1 MSEDDI
7 VYDEAES
14 LVDVPAPA
22 ENEYPEMD
30 PPPAEEPE
38 SEEISFDEDSFKAL
52 VGSAVS
58 QATEQ
63 QADRFEKL
71 IETLKP
77 EAPSVEE
84 SLPYDPNNHFVV
96 EGGDQAEQS
105 RVLTERVNALID
117 YKMKQVQE
125 QVNQLGGASFL
136 MSKLQQ
142 DPGLADIQS
151 DVLDLVNTGKADFDT
166 AVELVRLRSTP
177 KPKPVPPAS
186 ASSPRA
192 KAAPAPQSPRN
203 RGIPN
208 VRELMRGDPEIQ
220 RILSDMRR

>member
-1 MSEDDI
+1 MNEDEL
-7 VYDEAES
+7 VYDEPES
-14 LVDVPAPA
+14 LVDVPSP
-22 ENEYPEMD
+22 EYPDLE
-30 PPPAEEPE
+30 PPPEPEVEEE
-38 SEEISFDEDSFKAL
+38 SEEVSFDEDSFKAL
-52 VGSAVS
+52 VGSAV
-58 QATEQ
+58 EQ
-63 QADRFEKL
+63 VTNKQADRYEQL
-71 IETLKP
+71 INTLKP
-77 EAPSVEE
+77 EQSERQEE
-84 SLPYDPNNHFVV
+84 LPYDPNNHFVV

-117 YKMKQVQE
+117 YKMSQVQD
-125 QVNQLGGASFL
+125 QVNQLGGASYL

-151 DVLDLVNTGKADFDT
+151 DVLDLVNTGRADFDT

-192 KAAPAPQSPRN
+192 KAAPAPQSPRQ

-208 VRELMRGDPEIQ
+208 VRDLMRGDPEIQ
-220 RILSDMRR
+220 RILSNMGR

>member
-166 AVELVRLRSTP
+166 AVELVRLR
-177 KPKPVPPAS
+177 
-186 ASSPRA
+186 
-192 KAAPAPQSPRN
+192 
-203 RGIPN
+203 
-208 VRELMRGDPEIQ
+208 
-220 RILSDMRR
+220 